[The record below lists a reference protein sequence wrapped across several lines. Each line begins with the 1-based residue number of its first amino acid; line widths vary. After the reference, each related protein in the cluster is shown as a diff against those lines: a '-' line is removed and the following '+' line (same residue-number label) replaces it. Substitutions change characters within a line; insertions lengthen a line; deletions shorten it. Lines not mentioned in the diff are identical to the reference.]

1 VRACVLLMSALLL
14 ARGAAAQ
21 VPGVDLAAYRAAA
34 AAGVVGAVAG
44 RAYSEGRTPGDVE
57 RPIDGV
63 VVVLVPRSADLVGR
77 LEEIR
82 TRARESQ
89 RAFLE
94 AATTVRRARE
104 AYEQRLWDAGFP
116 ELLQTAVAD
125 AGGDFALKDVPA
137 GGWLLIGTRSVFV
150 NKSSPKAPS
159 RDREIF
165 VPRLRLMGYYAV
177 SVWLRDMTVSGG
189 RTETVE
195 LVDRNVWFTGVVEDR
210 MLDAGR

>member
-1 VRACVLLMSALLL
+1 VRARVLLVSAFLL
-14 ARGAAAQ
+14 ASGAAAQ

-34 AAGVVGAVAG
+34 AAGVVGTVTG
-44 RAYSEGRTPGDVE
+44 RTYAERRTPGDIE
-57 RPIDGV
+57 RPIGGV
-63 VVVLVPRSADLVGR
+63 VVVLVPRSAELVGR

-94 AATTVRRARE
+94 AATAARRARE

-125 AGGDFALKDVPA
+125 VGGDFGLNDVPA
-137 GGWLLIGTRSVFV
+137 GGWLLIATRSVFV
-150 NKSSPKAPS
+150 NKSSPKAPP

-165 VPRLRLMGYYAV
+165 VPRLRLVGYYAV
-177 SVWLRDMTVSGG
+177 SVWLRDLTVSGG